1 MITVFLLT
9 DPVTRPPCRFIKSSA
24 SSLSKLASHQN
35 SIKNTTYKPEK
46 NNLPSWIKD
55 IHFSSRTSTTTVSYL
70 SSVPDITKVKPA
82 KQSGAPS
89 GTS

>member
-9 DPVTRPPCRFIKSSA
+9 DPVIRPPCRFIKSSA

-35 SIKNTTYKPEK
+35 SIKNTATCKPEK

-55 IHFSSRTSTTTVSYL
+55 IQCSSRISTTTV
-70 SSVPDITKVKPA
+70 
-82 KQSGAPS
+82 
-89 GTS
+89 